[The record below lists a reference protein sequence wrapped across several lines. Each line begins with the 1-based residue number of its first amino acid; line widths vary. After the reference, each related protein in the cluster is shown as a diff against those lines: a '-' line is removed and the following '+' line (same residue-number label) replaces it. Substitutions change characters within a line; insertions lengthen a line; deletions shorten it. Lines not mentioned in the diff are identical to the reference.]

1 MRRWLLAT
9 EDDVSLLILR
19 VVLGAVMLPHGAQH
33 LFGWFGGPGLSGT
46 TRFFAEVLGLP
57 SVVVAFTVVAELVGG
72 AALVVG
78 ALGRLAATAIGVLM
92 VGAAVSVHLPHGFFM
107 NWFGNQK
114 GEGWEYHLLA
124 LAMSVAIVHN
134 GSGAWSVD
142 AVIARRAPSRDPAW
156 PDKERAHEDS
166 IVSR

>member
-9 EDDVSLLILR
+9 EDDVGLLILR

-33 LFGWFGGPGLSGT
+33 LLGWFGGPGLSGT

-78 ALGRLAATAIGVLM
+78 VLGRVAAAAIGVLM

-107 NWFGNQK
+107 NWFGHQK

-124 LAMSVAIVHN
+124 LAMSVAIVLN

-142 AVIARRAPSRDPAW
+142 AVIARRAPSGDPAYAGQGAR
-156 PDKERAHEDS
+156 P
-166 IVSR
+166 